1 MVQDTNQG
9 RSGQLLDESR
19 RNAEIG
25 VGNKGYDESIG
36 SRVHSLNPFLE
47 QFVLEYDG
55 TGEDQQARR
64 GDIGVAKVAAA
75 MIKLTKDTMTE
86 SSTLDYTSAM
96 QSMEQDLINNSDPF
110 DIISYEYDIE
120 DSSLNA
126 RRLCAAVIKMVKR

>member
-1 MVQDTNQG
+1 M
-9 RSGQLLDESR
+9 
-19 RNAEIG
+19 
-25 VGNKGYDESIG
+25 
-36 SRVHSLNPFLE
+36 HSLNPFLE

-120 DSSLNA
+120 D
-126 RRLCAAVIKMVKR
+126 